1 MSRWMSRY
9 WSHFWSS
16 CVCALA
22 VLTAM
27 SFPTD
32 VVAQDSVWNRYTLE
46 GLGGVFVRT
55 EMDEPCESVGV
66 SRRTVQ
72 MDAEAVLVD
81 AEVDL
86 LTEGEMLRNP
96 GLPELR
102 ITLECVVGEDPGAS
116 GAVAY
121 SVSLRVQ
128 QSAQMTRNSQISLPE
143 AVTWW
148 STAVGVAGSGNV
160 RTALEEDLRGKI
172 EEFAA
177 AYIEAN
183 TEPADSTG
191 AR

>member
-1 MSRWMSRY
+1 MKNEGITRY
-9 WSHFWSS
+9 VF
-16 CVCALA
+16 ALA
-22 VLTAM
+22 ALAAM
-27 SFPTD
+27 SVPTD
-32 VVAQDSVWNRYTLE
+32 GAAQNQVWNRYTLE
-46 GLGGVFVRT
+46 ELGGVFVRT
-55 EMDEPCESVGV
+55 ETDAPCESVGV
-66 SRRTVQ
+66 RRRAVQ
-72 MDAEAVLVD
+72 ADVEAILVES
-81 AEVDL
+81 EVDL

-96 GLPELR
+96 ALPELR
-102 ITLECVVGEDPGAS
+102 VTLECVVGEGEGAS

-148 STAVGVAGSGNV
+148 STAVGIEGSVNV
-160 RTALEEDLRGKI
+160 QGALQQALKGKV
-172 EEFAA
+172 EEFAT

>member
-1 MSRWMSRY
+1 MTRRVTRQL
-9 WSHFWSS
+9 
-16 CVCALA
+16 CLLA

-27 SFPTD
+27 SVPTGAE
-32 VVAQDSVWNRYTLE
+32 AQDQVWNRYTLE
-46 GLGGVFVRT
+46 DLGGVFVRVET
-55 EMDEPCESVGV
+55 DAPCESVGV
-66 SRRTVQ
+66 TRRDVQ
-72 MDAEAVLVD
+72 ADAEAILVES
-81 AEVDL
+81 EVDL

-102 ITLECVVGEDPGAS
+102 ITLECVMGEGEGAS

-128 QSAQMTRNSQISLPE
+128 QSAQMTRDSQISLPE
-143 AVTWW
+143 AITWW
-148 STAVGVAGSGNV
+148 STTVGVDGSAGV
-160 RTALEEDLRGKI
+160 QTALQETLKGKV
-172 EEFAA
+172 EEFAT